1 MDLNLL
7 KVVDLKNKLREKG
20 LKTSGLKS
28 ALVLR
33 LQDSQDLDSPTKI
46 SNPTKIPQIT
56 IASSPVTSPMA
67 TPISSPVENP
77 AASTYGPEEND
88 GLINMGTQTD
98 KCCMSVIDAMTALEE
113 AISSTSPTL
122 TPNIKTLFNQFKF
135 QMMETLKLKHLP
147 SEPLHIL
154 EVSKKKRKRRN
165 RRHITPLQ
173 PNKKAKCYLIG
184 DSHLRGFSNILH
196 SKGVNKRYKIES
208 LFQPG
213 AGFRGVADVQ
223 VNSPSL
229 FKPSNEDVVVLYC
242 GTNDICQSQWSEIQS
257 GLDTLIDKFA
267 ICGKFFVVS
276 VPHRMDNKRLN
287 RHIVNFNTKL
297 KNYIK
302 NKLHSAVFVNNINK
316 QHYYSRDGIHLNQR
330 GKHVLCE
337 KLTDVLFDEKMPTPT
352 PPTDLRPPLSDILY
366 NVVLHTPPRSEESTH
381 SLLNNTDSTLT
392 SSQHDYV
399 SALSTPVSSNFDFY
413 SPASFPTLTSSRQKR
428 EYQLDFGTSPPN
440 LKIT

>member
-46 SNPTKIPQIT
+46 LSPTKIPIT
-56 IASSPVTSPMA
+56 SPMTSPMA
-67 TPISSPVENP
+67 TPISPPVAFT
-77 AASTYGPEEND
+77 AALTHELEEND
-88 GLINMGTQTD
+88 VRINMGTQTD
-98 KCCMSVIDAMTALEE
+98 KYGMSVIDAMKALEE
-113 AISSTSPTL
+113 AISLTSPTL

-147 SEPLHIL
+147 SEPHIPHIP
-154 EVSKKKRKRRN
+154 EVSKIKRKRRS

-223 VNSPSL
+223 VNNPSL
-229 FKPSNEDVVVLYC
+229 FKPSDEDVVVLYC
-242 GTNDICQSQWSEIQS
+242 GTNDICQSQWGEIQS

-316 QHYYSRDGIHLNQR
+316 QHYYSRDGIHLNQG
-330 GKHVLCE
+330 GKNILCE
-337 KLTDVLFDEKMPTPT
+337 KLIDVLFDIEEMSRSTPTPT
-352 PPTDLRPPLSDILY
+352 PTPTASRPLLSDILY
-366 NVVLHTPPRSEESTH
+366 NVVLHTPPGIEDFTQSSVNTTDLTLSST
-381 SLLNNTDSTLT
+381 
-392 SSQHDYV
+392 QVDYV
-399 SALSTPVSSNFDFY
+399 SASQSTPASSNLFNSARY
-413 SPASFPTLTSSRQKR
+413 FPTLKNVHQSV
-428 EYQLDFGTSPPN
+428 FGTSPPN
-440 LKIT
+440 ITTT